1 MSGETSDKT
10 NDEIK
15 VLLKM
20 YPYKEDGTIKIGNI
34 KLQYENL
41 NGSVSIDDQV
51 DFYLRDLAKWLHW
64 YANSNGSDNKPPEYL
79 KTTVVPSST
88 IRYVKANR
96 SESSSNDDNNN
107 KLGGNTK
114 YTKCLKKKSKKK
126 REKTSKKKREKTS
139 KKR

>member
-41 NGSVSIDDQV
+41 NGSVSINDQV

-64 YANSNGSDNKPPEYL
+64 YANSNGSDTPEYL
-79 KTTVVPSST
+79 TTVVPSST
-88 IRYVKANR
+88 IRYVQPNR
-96 SESSSNDDNNN
+96 SDSSSNDDNNN